1 MDSLLD
7 DLLNGD
13 TDEYTIVIYFKIV
26 NIFKMKKMKR
36 VKVK

>member
-13 TDEYTIVIYFKIV
+13 TDEYTIVIYLKIV